1 METAAGNRPAY
12 YIWTVGCQMNKADSE
27 RIQAYLDGHGC
38 TEAASAREAD
48 VVILNTC
55 AVRQSAED
63 RTTGQL
69 GQLAGLKRRLPNLAV
84 AMTGCM
90 VVPDTAAMQRRFPMV
105 DMFFSSLAPERLQ
118 PLLDRPLDQAVPS
131 LFPPVPIELGPEAMP
146 APSTSKRAKDVARFI
161 PIIYG
166 CDEHC
171 TYCIVPS
178 RRGGERSRPVAEIVE
193 HVEQVVAEGAKEVT
207 LLGQIVDSYGHD
219 LPDRTDLAS
228 LLTRI
233 NDVEGLDRIRF
244 LTSHPRFIDERLVE
258 AMRDLPKVCEY
269 MHLPVQHGDD
279 AMLRRMGRPYK
290 VADYER
296 LIERIRTTLP
306 NCSVSTD
313 VIVGF
318 CGETE
323 EQFQHLLALLAR
335 VRYDVVHVAA
345 YSPRPGTPSGDR
357 FKDDVPAL
365 TKKERLWAVESQQE
379 AIALTINERL
389 VGTTQEVLVEGP
401 DKDGGPR
408 WKGRTRT
415 NKLTFLAVA
424 EPTGHTAVDY
434 TGRTLPVT
442 VTRAGAHA
450 LQGRAVLA
458 VERSSHAESA
468 ADA

>member
-1 METAAGNRPAY
+1 MAAEAGRRPTY
-12 YIWTVGCQMNKADSE
+12 FIWTVGCQMNKADTE
-27 RIQAYLDGHGC
+27 RIQGYLAHQGC
-38 TEAASAREAD
+38 VEADNARAAD

-55 AVRQSAED
+55 AVRQSAEE
-63 RTTGQL
+63 RTEGQL
-69 GQLAGLKRRLPNLAV
+69 GQLAGLKKRLPHLAV

-90 VVPDTAAMQRRFPMV
+90 VVPDAQAMQRRYPMV
-105 DMFFSSLAPERLQ
+105 DLFFSSLAPERLQ
-118 PLLDRPLDQAVPS
+118 PLLDRPLDQAIPAA
-131 LFPPVPIELGPEAMP
+131 FPPVPIEMGPESLP
-146 APSTSKRAKDVARFI
+146 PQTTPKRGREVSRFI

-178 RRGGERSRPVAEIVE
+178 RRGRERSRPVAEIVE
-193 HVEQVVAEGAKEVT
+193 HVEQVLAEGAKEVT

-219 LPDRTDLAS
+219 LPERTDLAA
-228 LLTRI
+228 LLERL
-233 NDVEGLDRIRF
+233 NDVPGLERIRF
-244 LTSHPRFIDERLVE
+244 LTSHPRYIDERLIE

-296 LIERIRTTLP
+296 LLDRIRATLP
-306 NCSVSTD
+306 GCSVSTD

-323 EQFQHLLALLAR
+323 EQFQRLLELLAR

-345 YSPRPGTPSGDR
+345 YSPRPGTASGEH
-357 FKDDVPAL
+357 FVDDVPAL

-379 AIALTINERL
+379 RIGQELNEQL
-389 VGTTQEVLVEGP
+389 VGTVQEVLVEGP
-401 DKDGGPR
+401 EKEGSAR

-415 NKLTFLAVA
+415 NKLAFFAITDPELLTVPDF
-424 EPTGHTAVDY
+424 

-442 VTRAGAHA
+442 ITRAGAHA
-450 LQGRAVLA
+450 LQGRVAPSSP
-458 VERSSHAESA
+458 ERSSHA
-468 ADA
+468 